1 MYLVHLDM
9 PNSKILPTDRLSIHV
24 YSESTAIGSWFSL
37 TQLRDMNYVEDQMTN
52 LNNLVLAKQLEKLN
66 QYPSVKVNNLE
77 DLKVYVEVVYGA
89 NNK

>member
-9 PNSKILPTDRLSIHV
+9 PDSKVLPVDRLSIHV

-37 TQLRDMNYVEDQMTN
+37 NQLRDMNYVEDQMSN
-52 LNNLVLAKQLEKLN
+52 LSNLVLGKQLEKLN
-66 QYPSVKVNNLE
+66 QFPSVKVNNLE
-77 DLKVYVEVVYGA
+77 DLKGYVEVVYGS

>member
-9 PNSKILPTDRLSIHV
+9 PDSKIPPTNRLSIHV

-37 TQLRDMNYVEDQMTN
+37 TQLRDMNYVEEQMAN
-52 LNNLVLAKQLEKLN
+52 LKNLVLAKQLEKLN

-77 DLKVYVEVVYGA
+77 DLKGYVEVVYGA
-89 NNK
+89 SNK

>member
-9 PNSKILPTDRLSIHV
+9 PDSKILATDRLSIHV

-37 TQLRDMNYVEDQMTN
+37 TQLRDMNYVEEQMAN
-52 LNNLVLAKQLEKLN
+52 LKNLVLAKQLEKLN

-77 DLKVYVEVVYGA
+77 DLKGYVEVVYGA
-89 NNK
+89 SNK